1 MALTIAQQAHAHYDA
16 GSPYEIPIP
25 NTSLFELLDD
35 AARLYPDNVAIDYFG
50 AAITYRR
57 IHRQSL
63 QAAQVLYEAG
73 VRKGDVVAIS
83 LPNCPQAFVVFYAC
97 MRLGAVAAQH
107 NPLAPR
113 VEVAG
118 QLSRHGARVAVV
130 WEKSVEAFPVG
141 GDSSIRT
148 VFTVDIS
155 AQMPLK
161 NRVLLRL
168 PVAKAR
174 QTREQLRGMIPSYA
188 RSWDRAVS
196 AAKPVS
202 EDVEHA
208 VGSDRAAILHTGGTN
223 GVPKSVPLTHT
234 NIGANVNQN
243 IFWVWKLHEGA
254 ETFFSLLPYFHA
266 FGMTFFLCCA
276 VRKAATQ
283 VVLPKFD
290 ADMSLE
296 AHRRRPVTFFVGVP
310 PMFDRVLNRA
320 IETGTSLSSIKWA
333 VSGAMPLSTA
343 VAARWEEYTGGGI
356 VEGYGLSET
365 SPVVSGSPLAPGH
378 RHGVLG
384 LPFASTQIRLVDLE
398 DPSVDVVDGEP
409 GEILVKGPQVFEG
422 YLDAPEENAAVFV
435 DGWFRTGDVA
445 VNEGG
450 YLVMSDRKKELI
462 LSGGFNV
469 YPSQVESAI
478 RSMPQVADVAVVG
491 VPVADA
497 REEVVAA
504 VVVSEG
510 SVPPSLDEVR
520 AWTQNTLPRYALP
533 RRVEVISELPRNQIG
548 KVQRR
553 VVRERLMDPDSTS

>member
-1 MALTIAQQAHAHYDA
+1 MALTIAEQARSHYDP
-16 GSPYEIPIP
+16 GSPFEIPIP
-25 NTSLFELLDD
+25 DSSLFTLLDD
-35 AARLYPDNVAIDYFG
+35 AARLYPHNIAIDYFG
-50 AAITYRR
+50 AEFSYAD

-63 QAAQVLYEAG
+63 QAAKVLYDAG

-107 NPLAPR
+107 NPLAP
-113 VEVAG
+113 VAEVAG
-118 QLSRHGARVAVV
+118 QIARHQAKVAVV

-141 GDSSIRT
+141 EGSPIRT

-161 NRVLLRL
+161 NRVALRL

-174 QTREQLRGMIPSYA
+174 SVREQLRGSIPSYA

-196 AAKPVS
+196 AARPLS
-202 EDVEHA
+202 DEIEHA
-208 VGSDRAAILHTGGTN
+208 SGQDCAAILHTGGTN

-296 AHRRRPVTFFVGVP
+296 AHRRRPITFFVGVP
-310 PMFDRVLNRA
+310 PMFERILNRA
-320 IETGTSLSSIKWA
+320 IATGQSLSTIKWA
-333 VSGAMPLSTA
+333 VSGAMPLSKV
-343 VAARWEEYTGGGI
+343 VAQRWEDYTKGGI
-356 VEGYGLSET
+356 IEGYGLSET
-365 SPVVSGSPLAPGH
+365 SPVISGSPLAPGH

-384 LPFASTQIRLVDLE
+384 VPFASTQVRLVDLE
-398 DPSVDVVDGEP
+398 DPSVDVEDGQP
-409 GEILVKGPQVFEG
+409 GEILVKGPQVFAG
-422 YLDAPEENAAVFV
+422 YLDAPEETAAVFTE

-469 YPSQVESAI
+469 YPSQVEAAI
-478 RSMPQVADVAVVG
+478 RSMEQVADVAVVG
-491 VPVADA
+491 IPLDDA
-497 REEVVAA
+497 REEVAA
-504 VVVSEG
+504 ALVLAEG
-510 SVPPSLDEVR
+510 ATPPSLEEVR
-520 AWTQNTLPRYALP
+520 AWAEKTVARYALP
-533 RRVEVISELPRNQIG
+533 RRVEVIDEMPRNQIG

-553 VVRERLMDPDSTS
+553 LVRDLLLARA

>member
-1 MALTIAQQAHAHYDA
+1 MALTIAEQARSHYDP
-16 GSPYEIPIP
+16 GSPFEIPIP
-25 NTSLFELLDD
+25 DSSLFTLLDD
-35 AARLYPDNVAIDYFG
+35 AARLYPQNIAIDYFG
-50 AAITYRR
+50 AEFSYAD

-63 QAAQVLYEAG
+63 QAAKVLHDAG

-107 NPLAPR
+107 NPLAP
-113 VEVAG
+113 VAEVAG
-118 QLSRHGARVAVV
+118 QIARHQAKVAVV

-141 GDSSIRT
+141 EGSPIRT

-161 NRVLLRL
+161 NRVALRL

-174 QTREQLRGMIPSYA
+174 SIRQQLRGSIPSYA

-196 AAKPVS
+196 AARPLS
-202 EDVEHA
+202 DEIEHA
-208 VGSDRAAILHTGGTN
+208 IGQDCAAILHTGGTN

-296 AHRRRPVTFFVGVP
+296 AHRRRPITFFVGVP
-310 PMFDRVLNRA
+310 PMFERILNRA
-320 IETGTSLSSIKWA
+320 IATGQSLSTIKWA
-333 VSGAMPLSTA
+333 VSGAMPLSKV
-343 VAARWEEYTGGGI
+343 VAQRWEDYTKGGI
-356 VEGYGLSET
+356 IEGYGLSET
-365 SPVVSGSPLAPGH
+365 SPVISGSPLAPGH

-384 LPFASTQIRLVDLE
+384 VPFASTQVRLVDLE
-398 DPSVDVVDGEP
+398 DPSVDVEDGQP
-409 GEILVKGPQVFEG
+409 GEILVKGPQVFAG
-422 YLDAPEENAAVFV
+422 YLDAPEETAAVFTE

-469 YPSQVESAI
+469 YPSQVEAAI
-478 RSMPQVADVAVVG
+478 RSMEQVADVAVVG
-491 VPVADA
+491 IPLDDA
-497 REEVVAA
+497 REEVAA
-504 VVVSEG
+504 ALVLAEG
-510 SVPPSLDEVR
+510 ATPPSLEEVR
-520 AWTQNTLPRYALP
+520 AWAEKTIARYALP
-533 RRVEVISELPRNQIG
+533 RRVEVIDEMPRNQIG

-553 VVRERLMDPDSTS
+553 LVRDLLLARA